1 MPALTKAQR
10 AMMSKNKDDLK
21 LTALPGIGPRIGKY
35 LNDMGFYR
43 VGDLKGE
50 NAEDLYARNNAIR
63 GFEDDP
69 CFLYVFRMAIYFAE
83 HDVQDPELLQWWRWR
98 RPDEG
103 PQGGKHPEK

>member
-1 MPALTKAQR
+1 MPSLTKAQR
-10 AMMSKNKDDLK
+10 AMMSRNKDDLK

-43 VGDLKGE
+43 VGDLKGQ
-50 NAEDLYARNNAIR
+50 NAEELYERNNIIR

-69 CFLYVFRMAIYFAE
+69 CFLYVFRMAIHFAE
-83 HDVQDPELLQWWRWR
+83 HDVQDPEELLWWKWR

-103 PQGGKHPEK
+103 VEKTKREE

>member
-50 NAEDLYARNNAIR
+50 NAEDLYARNNVIR
-63 GFEDDP
+63 DFEDDP

-103 PQGGKHPEK
+103 PQGEKHTEE